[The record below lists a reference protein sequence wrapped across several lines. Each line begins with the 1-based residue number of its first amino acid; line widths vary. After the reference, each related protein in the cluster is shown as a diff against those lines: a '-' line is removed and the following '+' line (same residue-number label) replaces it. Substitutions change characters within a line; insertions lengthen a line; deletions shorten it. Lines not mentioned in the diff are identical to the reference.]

1 MDTIFTLLGCLFAGI
16 IVSLIIFAIIGSRN
30 YENNFNKSLLVST
43 IIIGI
48 VLFGLDYIYQSKIS
62 KIETLE
68 TEVEQ
73 QKEEP
78 QKDFTYLNELIN
90 KDIPDIYNTF
100 NIEEKRKFWLKIIDK
115 IYIKEGKIKEVTF
128 L

>member
-73 QKEEP
+73 LKEENSNMEEEKNDLQSQLDDLQNEYENSKELNDILREQLESYGIEP
-78 QKDFTYLNELIN
+78 NEL
-90 KDIPDIYNTF
+90 
-100 NIEEKRKFWLKIIDK
+100 
-115 IYIKEGKIKEVTF
+115 
-128 L
+128 